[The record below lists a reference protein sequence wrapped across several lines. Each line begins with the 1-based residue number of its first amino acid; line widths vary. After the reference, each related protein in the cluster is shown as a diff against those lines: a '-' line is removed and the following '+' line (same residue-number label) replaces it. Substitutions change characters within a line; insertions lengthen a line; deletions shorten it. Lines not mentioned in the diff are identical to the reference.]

1 VNLGVLDWS
10 IVAGT
15 FLLVLAVAIYAQRLN
30 RSVADFLSANRCAG
44 RYLLTLAMGTSSFGA
59 ITIIANF
66 EKFYQ
71 AGFGALWW
79 AQMMGPIALVIALS
93 GYVIY
98 RYRATKAMTIAQF
111 YEMRYSHRFRIFAG
125 ILAFLSGIL
134 NYGIFP
140 LVTARFIVYF
150 FGFPAELTLW
160 GWAIPTTAPVMAV
173 MLTTAVV
180 ITLLGGQITVMIADF
195 LQSQIMLLAF
205 LLATLLLLFTFGWGN
220 IMETL
225 VAKAPAGKSM
235 VNPFD
240 QSEIP
245 DFNVFFFLILAFNAI
260 YNYMAWQGSQAYNS
274 SASSPHEA
282 KMARV
287 LGEWRNMVNLLA
299 MVSIPVCVFVFMHG
313 MGDAEA
319 VGAVKETLG
328 GMGDP
333 QLVKQMQV
341 PVALNQLLP
350 AGLLGLFCAALIAAA
365 ISTDDTYLH
374 SWGSIFVQDVVMPI
388 RNKHLS
394 AAAHMLLLR
403 FAVVGV
409 AVFVF
414 VFGLIFPLKEYIY
427 MYWALT
433 GSIYLGGA
441 GSVIIGGLYTR
452 WGTTAGAWAA
462 MATGSTIGFTGLI
475 LRQGW
480 HVIPGLTGIAP
491 DFPFNGVQVSFFG
504 ALCSITAYVILSVL
518 TRHEPFD
525 LDAMLHRAT
534 GQRQRMREEAVAAGL
549 NRFQRMIGIG
559 VEFTR
564 GDRIIY
570 YLKIG
575 WLGFFFSVFVVVT
588 VFNTMFPG
596 VMTDSGWVLWWTI
609 QISIIGVAAVI
620 TLFWF
625 GIGGI
630 LDMIKL
636 FKHLHSLN
644 RNEFDDGTVSR
655 DSPTTVPVKDDP
667 R

>member
-1 VNLGVLDWS
+1 MNLGVLDWS
-10 IVAGT
+10 IVVGT
-15 FLLVLAVAIYAQRLN
+15 FALVVGVSIYAQRLN

-79 AQMMGPIALVIALS
+79 AQMMAPIALVIALS

-98 RYRATKAMTIAQF
+98 RFRATKAMTIAQF
-111 YEMRYSHRFRIFAG
+111 YEMRYSHNFRIFAG

-150 FGFPAELTLW
+150 FGFPVELTLL
-160 GWAIPTTAPVMAV
+160 GWVIPTTAPVMAA

-180 ITLLGGQITVMIADF
+180 ITLMGGQITVMIADF
-195 LQSQIMLLAF
+195 LQSQIMMLAF
-205 LLATLLLLFTFGWGN
+205 ILATFFLLLTFGWGN

-225 VAKAPAGKSM
+225 VTQAPPGKSM

-245 DFNVFFFLILAFNAI
+245 DFNVFFFLILAFNAV

-274 SASSPHEA
+274 SAKSPHEA

-287 LGEWRNMVNLLA
+287 LGEWRSLIQLLT
-299 MVSIPVCVFVFMHG
+299 MVSIPVCVYVFMHG
-313 MGDAEA
+313 LGNADTVAA
-319 VGAVKETLG
+319 VSNTLG

-374 SWGSIFVQDVVMPI
+374 SWGSIFIQDVVMPI

-394 AAAHMLLLR
+394 PAAHMFLLR
-403 FAVVGV
+403 AAVVGV

-414 VFGLIFPLKEYIY
+414 VFGLLFPIKEYIY

-433 GSIYLGGA
+433 GAIYLGGA

-452 WGTTAGAWAA
+452 WGTTAGAWGA
-462 MATGSTIGFTGLI
+462 MVTGSVIGSTGLV

-480 HVIPGLTGIAP
+480 HVIPGLTQIAP
-491 DFPFNGVQVSFFG
+491 NFPFNGMQVAFFA
-504 ALCSITAYVILSVL
+504 ALCSVSAYVILSML

-525 LDAMLHRAT
+525 LDAMLHRDK
-534 GQRQRMREEAVAAGL
+534 GQRLRMREEAVAAGL
-549 NRFQRMIGIG
+549 TRFQRMIGIG

-564 GDRIIY
+564 GDRLIY

-575 WLGFFFSVFVVVT
+575 WLGFFFSVFLVVT
-588 VFNTMFPG
+588 IFNVLFPG
-596 VMTDSGWVLWWTI
+596 VMTDGWWAWWWTI
-609 QISIIGVAAVI
+609 QIFIMAAAAMI
-620 TLFWF
+620 TFFWF

-630 LDMIKL
+630 VDLIKL
-636 FKHLHSLN
+636 FRHLHSLN